1 MPGTDDDSIDFSV
14 PDPGASGTK
23 TQTQVMSSNPLRSVL
38 KAETGA
44 SVMTMI
50 HDPSRKGNGYPN
62 EDTVSAKNITL
73 DGKTTPED
81 LLRKVVN
88 YVADT
93 NRSRDDGTTL
103 AASIV
108 TNDKLYTATMGD
120 SPVFVVTYD
129 PSAGPDDKLV
139 EVKQINKDHVA
150 SDPDERSK
158 LPDPSLAKDARGNGR
173 WRVYEDET
181 SGRGI
186 MITRAVGDRDFKL
199 NQDADIQTYDLGA
212 DAKAGKISF
221 VVSGSDGLMEGTS
234 REGIEKMLE
243 KMFRDSLSSTGQIP
257 NSDEIAYHMVTHRF
271 DERTGTVEEYR
282 RNDDTSAVVQQVSQE
297 QQMAVGGK
305 QTAQLITTADG
316 HGYKMERDA
325 DDKLVPKYDKLLSG
339 LVVEQT
345 ERYVQSPNLMR
356 DSMIR
361 R

>member
-1 MPGTDDDSIDFSV
+1 MPGTDDDSLDFSLPA
-14 PDPGASGTK
+14 PDGSATK
-23 TQTQVMSSNPLRSVL
+23 TQTQVMSTNPLRSVT

-62 EDTVSAKNITL
+62 EDTVNAKNITL
-73 DGKTTPED
+73 DGKTSPED
-81 LLRKVVN
+81 LLKKVVN
-88 YVADT
+88 YVTDT

-103 AASIV
+103 AASLI
-108 TNDKLYTATMGD
+108 TNDTLYTATMGD

-129 PSAGPDDKLV
+129 PAAGPNDKMV
-139 EVKQINKDHVA
+139 EVKQINTDHVA
-150 SDPDERSK
+150 SNPDERDK
-158 LPDPSLAKDARGNGR
+158 LPDPSLAKDPRGDGR

-181 SGRGI
+181 SSRGI
-186 MITRAVGDRDFKL
+186 MITRAIGDRDFKL
-199 NQDADIQTYDLGA
+199 NQDADIKTYDLGA

-234 REGIEKMLE
+234 VDGIEKMLN

-257 NSDEIAYHMVTHRF
+257 SADEIAYHLVTHRF
-271 DERTGTVEEYR
+271 DAVSGTVEEYR
-282 RNDDTSAVVQQVSQE
+282 RNDDTSAVVQQASQE
-297 QQMAVGGK
+297 QQLDGGK
-305 QTAQLITTADG
+305 QTAQLILTADG
-316 HGYKMERDA
+316 HGYKMERDQ
-325 DDKLVPKYDKLLSG
+325 DDKLVPKYDKLLSE

-345 ERYVQSPNLMR
+345 ARYMQSPNLMR